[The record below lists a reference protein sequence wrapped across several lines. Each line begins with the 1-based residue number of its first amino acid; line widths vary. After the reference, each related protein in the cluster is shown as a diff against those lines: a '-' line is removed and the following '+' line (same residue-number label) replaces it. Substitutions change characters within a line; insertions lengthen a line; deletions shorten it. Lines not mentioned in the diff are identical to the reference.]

1 MGQAEKALISK
12 EDYLLYERAAD
23 TKHEYFQGE
32 IFAMSGASFKHN
44 RISTNAIFSLRS
56 SLKGKN
62 CFPYGSDLRIHIPE
76 NSLFTYP
83 DISVICGEIEST
95 DDKFDTAT
103 NPKVIFEILSP
114 STKNYDK
121 GGKFS
126 LYRQIYSLQDYILID
141 SESVMVEKFSKNDDG
156 SWTLHEFKNI
166 NDSFLIRSIEVNLL
180 LSDLYEGL
188 DGDLKI

>member
-12 EDYLLYERAAD
+12 EDYLFYERKAEL
-23 TKHEYFQGE
+23 KHEYFQGE

-44 RISTNAIFSLRS
+44 TIFKNTYLEVGTK
-56 SLKGKN
+56 LKGKK
-62 CFPYGSDLRIHIPE
+62 CQPFGSDLRIHIPE

-126 LYRQIYSLQDYILID
+126 LYRQIQTLEDYILID
-141 SESVMVEKFSKNDDG
+141 SESIMVEKFSKNSDG
-156 SWTLHEFKNI
+156 SWTLHEFKNL
-166 NDSFLIRSIEVNLL
+166 NNSFEIKSIEVVLV

-188 DGDLKI
+188 KNDLKI

>member
-1 MGQAEKALISK
+1 MGEAEKVLISK
-12 EDYLLYERAAD
+12 EEYLFHERKTD

-44 RISTNAIFSLRS
+44 RISTNTIFSLRG
-56 SLKGKN
+56 SLKGKS

-121 GGKFS
+121 GSKFS
-126 LYRQIYSLQDYILID
+126 LYRQIQTLQDYILID
-141 SESVMVEKFSKNDDG
+141 SESLMVEKFSKNSDG
-156 SWTLHEFKNI
+156 SWTLHEYKNL
-166 NDSFLIRSIEVNLL
+166 NDSFEIKSIEVVLV
-180 LSDLYEGL
+180 LSDLYEGI
-188 DGDLKI
+188 GDLKI

>member
-1 MGQAEKALISK
+1 MGQAEKALISI
-12 EDYLLYERAAD
+12 EDYLFHERKAEL
-23 TKHEYFQGE
+23 KHEYFQGE

-44 RISTNAIFSLRS
+44 RISTNTIFSLRS
-56 SLKGKN
+56 SLKGKT

-76 NSLFTYP
+76 NSFFTYP

-126 LYRQIYSLQDYILID
+126 LYRQIQSLQDYVLID
-141 SESVMVEKFSKNDDG
+141 SESVMVEKFSKNNDS
-156 SWTLHEFKNI
+156 SWTLHEFKKTT
-166 NDSFLIRSIEVNLL
+166 DSFEITSIEVVLV
-180 LSDLYEGL
+180 LSDLY
-188 DGDLKI
+188 DGVEEK